1 MTDSTPL
8 LSIRNLSKNYGSLQA
23 LNDLNLEIPPG
34 EIFALLGPNGAGKT
48 TLIGCICGL
57 IQKYQGKIEVAGYDV
72 RDDFALTRQV
82 VGVVPQELN
91 FDAFCNARQT
101 LVYQGGLFGGRRARE
116 RADDLL
122 RIFALTEKAGDN
134 TRWLSGGMKRRLMIC
149 KALMHEP
156 ALLFLDEPT
165 AGVDVELREE
175 LWDYVRQLR
184 REGVTVFLTT
194 HYLEE
199 AEELADRIGIINQGR
214 LILTEERDR
223 LFTKFGSRWLQLQCD
238 KPIPGTL
245 YESLNRYEPEPCG
258 PDTLRIRYN
267 ETEHES
273 RDGGQSIT
281 EWVIS
286 KVHAEGLN
294 VMSLEGG
301 RSSLETIFRNILWD
315 DNRLAVS
322 EKVEGGK
329 NAGN

>member
-1 MTDSTPL
+1 MTETTPL
-8 LSIRNLSKNYGSLQA
+8 LSIKNLSKSYGSLQA
-23 LNDLNLEIPPG
+23 LSDLSLEIPPG

-57 IQKYQGKIEVAGYDV
+57 IQKYQGEIQVAGYDV
-72 RDDFALTRQV
+72 RRDYSLTRQV

-101 LVYQGGLFGGRRARE
+101 LIYQGGLFGRRRARE

-122 RIFALTEKAGDN
+122 RIFALTDKASDN

-223 LFTKFGSRWLQLQCD
+223 LFSNFGSRWLQLQCD
-238 KPIPGTL
+238 KPIPRSL
-245 YESLNRYEPEPCG
+245 YELLNRYDAEPCG
-258 PDTLRIRYN
+258 QDSFKIRYN
-267 ETEHES
+267 EAEHEN
-273 RDGGQSIT
+273 RDGGQSIA
-281 EWVIS
+281 EWVIG
-286 KVHAEGLN
+286 KVHAEGLQ
-294 VMSLEGG
+294 VLSIEGG
-301 RSSLETIFRNILWD
+301 RSTLETIFRNILWD

-322 EKVEGGK
+322 PQTKGG
-329 NAGN
+329 NDAAS

>member
-1 MTDSTPL
+1 MTETTPL
-8 LSIRNLSKNYGSLQA
+8 LSIQNLSKNYGALQA
-23 LNDLNLEIPPG
+23 LSDLSLEIPPG

-57 IQKYQGKIEVAGYDV
+57 IQKFSGSIQVAGYDV
-72 RDDFALTRQV
+72 RREYALTRQV

-101 LVYQGGLFGGRRARE
+101 LIYQGGLFGRRRSRE
-116 RADDLL
+116 RADELL
-122 RIFALTEKAGDN
+122 RIFSLSEKARDN

-184 REGVTVFLTT
+184 QEGVTVFLTT

-214 LILTEERDR
+214 LILVEERDR
-223 LFTKFGSRWLQLQCD
+223 LFAQYGSRWLQLQCD
-238 KPIPGTL
+238 RDLPQSL
-245 YESLNRYEPEPCG
+245 YQRLQAFAPEPIA
-258 PDTLRIRYN
+258 PDTLKLNYN
-267 ETEHES
+267 ETQLQS
-273 RDGGQSIT
+273 SNGGQPIT
-281 EWVIS
+281 ECVI
-286 KVHAEGLN
+286 KAVHAEGLKA
-294 VMSLEGG
+294 VSIEGG

-315 DNRLAVS
+315 DNRQVLDA
-322 EKVEGGK
+322 ETKGGSR
-329 NAGN
+329 AAH